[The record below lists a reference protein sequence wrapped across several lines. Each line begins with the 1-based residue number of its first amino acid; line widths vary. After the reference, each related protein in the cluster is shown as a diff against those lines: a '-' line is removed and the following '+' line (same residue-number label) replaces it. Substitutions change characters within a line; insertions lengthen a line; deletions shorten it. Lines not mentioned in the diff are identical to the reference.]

1 MDDTGSFIEWGIGWA
16 ISLWQ
21 AYNDAIHLFFWLAIV
36 GLAIKLIIEVLW
48 KKFKFK
54 RIDKESFTNKRV
66 ILLVLLVGLVVVAIV
81 IWNGVLSKQ
90 KEEQEIDK
98 CFAYLN
104 SQNYQLALQTGK
116 NAVELYPNS
125 ADAHWCLGAA
135 YYYLGDFNLS
145 IEELKTAEKL
155 ASSEKALDAIYL
167 YLGGDY
173 EKLNDFNTALL
184 YYNKSLKIDTDLNDT
199 KHEVTNLN
207 NIANVYDEMG
217 NYDKALEYY
226 NKSLQLTSDP
236 NTIATIYNRVGM
248 IYEKKGDHNKAIDY
262 IKKAIEIDQ
271 ANGNH
276 SRTVLD
282 MICIASPYINL
293 GNFSEAERYLTQG
306 LEIAKKLDDKSWEAY
321 VYIGLS
327 SLYSVQNQEALA
339 EEYRIKAYNLFKSIG
354 NNSEAQGVYKT
365 YLNQ

>member
-1 MDDTGSFIEWGIGWA
+1 M
-16 ISLWQ
+16 
-21 AYNDAIHLFFWLAIV
+21 
-36 GLAIKLIIEVLW
+36 
-48 KKFKFK
+48 KKFF
-54 RIDKESFTNKRV
+54 
-66 ILLVLLVGLVVVAIV
+66 LALALVFGLVSV
-81 IWNGVLSKQ
+81 IFKANEFFLTLALITLTFGLLSRSKN
-90 KEEQEIDK
+90 EIDK

-104 SQNYQLALQTGK
+104 SKNYQLAKQAGE
-116 NAVELYPNS
+116 NAVKLYPNN
-125 ADAHWCLGAA
+125 ADAHECLGEA
-135 YYYLGDFNLS
+135 YYYLGDFSSS

-155 ASSEKALDAIYL
+155 ASSEKALSAIYL

-173 EKLNDFNTALL
+173 EDLNDYNTALL
-184 YYNKSLKIDTDLNDT
+184 YYNKSLKINTDLNDT
-199 KHEVTNLN
+199 KDEDTNLN

-236 NTIATIYNRVGM
+236 NTIATIYNRIGM

-293 GNFSEAERYLTQG
+293 GNFSEAKRYLTQG

-327 SLYSVQNQEALA
+327 NLYSVQNQEALA
-339 EEYRIKAYNLFKSIG
+339 EEYRTKAYNLYKSIG
-354 NNSEAQGVYKT
+354 NDGQAKHLQ
-365 YLNQ
+365 